1 MISKSNFILG
11 QQCNK
16 SFWLNINNIEPTNP
30 PDEGALDRLS
40 AGNEVGDIS
49 KELFP
54 GGREVPYIPGEQCKM
69 AEITKEYIEKGTN
82 SIYEASFIYDDIF
95 VRVDLMNK
103 TDKGW
108 DIYEVKSSTRIR
120 SYHEY
125 DVSVQWYVL
134 KSLNLIDLND
144 AYVVTLNNQFSK
156 SNNINPIKFFNINSV
171 KHIAEDNQFEVKEKI
186 HELKSIA
193 ANADEPMIEIGPHCK
208 KPHSCVYFDRCW
220 PEDIDKMDSIFR
232 LYRMNLKKKLSLYNQ
247 GIDSFSKIQDE
258 DSLSPIQKIQLKAYK
273 ENSTI
278 INKEKIMDFIDK
290 VQYPISYFDFETFTD
305 AVPIYDMQRPHMQ
318 MPFQY
323 SLHVQ
328 NNKDEKLNIKDN
340 HFEFI
345 AKHDEDPRRF
355 IAESMIRNFPKT
367 GTIMAYNQSFEK
379 NCIKS
384 LAKFCPDLA
393 DDLHALNE
401 RFVDLIEPFRN
412 GGYYDSEFKGS
423 FSIKKVLPA
432 VCPKDNKLDYKELE
446 ISNGGMAS
454 SAFKEMRNQSK
465 DQIDYTRTKLF
476 QYCRLDTYAMYAI
489 YIKLLETVNE
499 R

>member
-1 MISKSNFILG
+1 MISKSSFILG

-30 PDEGALDRLS
+30 PDDGALERLS

-49 KELFP
+49 KELFS
-54 GGREVPYIPGEQCKM
+54 GGREVPYMPGEQGKM
-69 AEITKEYIEKGTN
+69 AEITKEYIEKGIT

-144 AYVVTLNNQFSK
+144 AFVVTLNNQFSK
-156 SNNINPIKFFNINSV
+156 SDNINPIKFFNIDSV
-171 KHIAEDNQFEVKEKI
+171 KQIAEDNLREVKEKI

-193 ANADEPMIEIGPHCK
+193 ANADEPIIEIGPHCK

-258 DSLSPIQKIQLKAYK
+258 DSLSPIQKIQLKAYR
-273 ENSTI
+273 ENNTI

-328 NNKDEKLNIKDN
+328 NNKDEKLNIFDN

-345 AKHDEDPRRF
+345 AKHDEDPRRS
-355 IAESMIRNFPKT
+355 IAESMIENFPKT

-379 NCIKS
+379 NCINS

-393 DDLHALNE
+393 DDLHALND

-432 VCPKDNKLDYKELE
+432 VCPNDKELDYKELE

-454 SAFKEMRNQSK
+454 SAYKEMRNQSK
-465 DQIDYTRTKLF
+465 DQIEHTRTKLF

-489 YIKLLETVNE
+489 YQKLLKI
-499 R
+499 

>member
-1 MISKSNFILG
+1 MISKSSFILG

-30 PDEGALDRLS
+30 PDDGALERLS

-54 GGREVPYIPGEQCKM
+54 GGREVPYMPGEQGKM
-69 AEITKEYIEKGTN
+69 AEITKEYIEKGIT

-144 AYVVTLNNQFSK
+144 AFVVTLNNQFSK
-156 SNNINPIKFFNINSV
+156 SDNINPIKFFNIDSV
-171 KHIAEDNQFEVKEKI
+171 KQIAEDNLREVKEKI

-193 ANADEPMIEIGPHCK
+193 ANADEPIIEIGPHCK

-258 DSLSPIQKIQLKAYK
+258 DSLSPIQKIQLKAYR
-273 ENSTI
+273 ENNTI

-328 NNKDEKLNIKDN
+328 NNKDEKLNIFDN

-345 AKHDEDPRRF
+345 AKHDEDPRRS
-355 IAESMIRNFPKT
+355 IAENMIKNFPKK

-379 NCIKS
+379 NCINS
-384 LAKFCPDLA
+384 LAEFCPDLA
-393 DDLHALNE
+393 DYLHALNE

-432 VCPKDNKLDYKELE
+432 VCPNDDELDYKQLD

-454 SAFKEMRNQSK
+454 SAFKEMRYQPK
-465 DQIDYTRTKLF
+465 DQIEHTRTKLF

-489 YIKLLETVNE
+489 YQKLLEV
-499 R
+499 

>member
-1 MISKSNFILG
+1 MISKSSFILG

-30 PDEGALDRLS
+30 PDEGTLDRLS

-49 KELFP
+49 KELFS
-54 GGREVPYIPGEQCKM
+54 GGREVPYIPGEQGKM
-69 AEITKEYIEKGTN
+69 TEITKEYIEKGVT

-95 VRVDLMNK
+95 IRVDLMNK

-144 AYVVTLNNQFSK
+144 AFIVTLNNQFSK
-156 SNNINPIKFFNINSV
+156 SDNINPIKFFNIDSV
-171 KHIAEDNQFEVKEKI
+171 KQIAEDNQIEVKEKI

-220 PEDIDKMDSIFR
+220 PEDIDKIDSIFR
-232 LYRMNLKKKLSLYNQ
+232 LYRMNLKKKLSLFNQ

-323 SLHVQ
+323 SLHLQ

-345 AKHDEDPRRF
+345 AKHDEDPRRS
-355 IAESMIRNFPKT
+355 IAESIIKNFPKK

-379 NCIKS
+379 SCIKS
-384 LAKFCPDLA
+384 LAEFCPDLA
-393 DDLHALNE
+393 EDLYALNE

-412 GGYYDSEFKGS
+412 GGYYDSKFRGS

-432 VCPKDNKLDYKELE
+432 VCFNNKELDYKELE

-454 SAFKEMRNQSK
+454 SAFKEMREQSE
-465 DQIDYTRTKLF
+465 DQIMHTREKLF

-489 YIKLLETVNE
+489 YQKLMQL
-499 R
+499 

>member
-1 MISKSNFILG
+1 MISKSSFILG

-16 SFWLNINNIEPTNP
+16 SFWLDINNIEPTNP
-30 PDEGALDRLS
+30 PDDGALERLS

-49 KELFP
+49 KKLFP
-54 GGREVPYIPGEQCKM
+54 SGIEVPYIPGEQGKM
-69 AEITKEYIEKGTN
+69 AEITKEYIEKGIT

-134 KSLNLIDLND
+134 KNLNLIDLND
-144 AYVVTLNNQFSK
+144 AFVVTLNNQFSK
-156 SNNINPIKFFNINSV
+156 SDNINPIKFFNIDSV
-171 KHIAEDNQFEVKEKI
+171 KQIAEDNQIEVKEKI

-208 KPHSCVYFDRCW
+208 KPHNCVYFDRCW
-220 PEDIDKMDSIFR
+220 PEDIDKIDSIFR
-232 LYRMNLKKKLSLYNQ
+232 LYRMNLKKKLSLFNQ

-290 VQYPISYFDFETFTD
+290 VEYPISYFDFETFTD

-328 NNKDEKLNIKDN
+328 NSKDEKLKIKDN

-345 AKHDEDPRRF
+345 AKHDEDPRRA
-355 IAESMIRNFPKT
+355 IAESMIKNFPKR

-379 NCIKS
+379 NCINN
-384 LAKFCPDLA
+384 LAEFCPDLA
-393 DDLHALNE
+393 EDLYAFNE

-432 VCPKDNKLDYKELE
+432 VCPNNKELDYKELA

-454 SAFKEMRNQSK
+454 SAFKEMREQSK
-465 DQIDYTRTKLF
+465 HQIEHTRKELF

-489 YIKLLETVNE
+489 YIKLLSLK
-499 R
+499 

>member
-1 MISKSNFILG
+1 MLSKSKFILG

-16 SFWLNINNIEPTNP
+16 SFWFDINNVEPTNP
-30 PDEGALDRLS
+30 PEEGALDRLS

-54 GGREVPYIPGEQCKM
+54 GGKEVPYMPGEQLKM
-69 AEITKEYIEKGTN
+69 AEITRKYLDEGIT
-82 SIYEASFIYDDIF
+82 SIYEASFVYDDIF

-103 TDKGW
+103 TNKGW
-108 DIYEVKSSTRIR
+108 NIYEVKSSTRIR

-125 DVSVQWYVL
+125 DVSIQWYVL
-134 KSLNLIDLND
+134 KNLNLIELND
-144 AYVVTLNNQFSK
+144 AFIVTLNNEFSK
-156 SNNINPIKFFNINSV
+156 KNHINPIKFFNINSV
-171 KHIAEDNQFEVKEKI
+171 KQIVEENQSEVKEKI
-186 HELKSIA
+186 LELKSIA
-193 ANADEPMIEIGPHCK
+193 ANPDEPKIDIGPHCK
-208 KPHSCVYFDRCW
+208 KPHNCVYFDRCW
-220 PEDIDKMDSIFR
+220 PEDIDKIDSIFR
-232 LYRMNLKKKLSLYNQ
+232 LYRMNLKKKLSLFNQ

-290 VQYPISYFDFETFTD
+290 VEYPISYFDFETFTD

-328 NNKDEKLNIKDN
+328 NSKDEKLKIKDN

-345 AKHDEDPRRF
+345 AKHDEDPRRA
-355 IAESMIRNFPKT
+355 IAESMIKNFPKK

-379 NCIKS
+379 NCINN
-384 LAKFCPDLA
+384 LAEFCPDLA
-393 DDLHALNE
+393 EDLYAFNE

-432 VCPKDNKLDYKELE
+432 VCPNNKELDYKELA

-454 SAFKEMRNQSK
+454 SAFKEMREQSK
-465 DQIDYTRTKLF
+465 HQIEHTRKKLF

-489 YIKLLETVNE
+489 YIKLLSLK
-499 R
+499 

>member
-1 MISKSNFILG
+1 MISKSSFILG

-16 SFWLNINNIEPTNP
+16 SFWLDINNIEPTNP
-30 PDEGALDRLS
+30 PDDGALERLS
-40 AGNEVGDIS
+40 AGNEVGNIS

-54 GGREVPYIPGEQCKM
+54 GGREVPYMPGEQDKM
-69 AEITKEYIEKGTN
+69 AEITKEYIEKGIT

-108 DIYEVKSSTRIR
+108 DIYEVKSSSRIR

-125 DVSVQWYVL
+125 DVSIQWYVL

-144 AYVVTLNNQFSK
+144 AFVVTLNNQFSK
-156 SNNINPIKFFNINSV
+156 SDNINPIKFFNIDSV
-171 KHIAEDNQFEVKEKI
+171 KQIAEDNQIEVKEKI
-186 HELKSIA
+186 HELKTIA

-220 PEDIDKMDSIFR
+220 PEDIDRIDSIFR

-278 INKEKIMDFIDK
+278 INKEKIMNFIDK

-305 AVPIYDMQRPHMQ
+305 AVPIYDIQRPHMQ

-328 NNKDEKLNIKDN
+328 NNKDEKLNIFDN

-345 AKHDEDPRRF
+345 AKHDEDPRRS
-355 IAESMIRNFPKT
+355 IAESMIKNFPKT

-379 NCIKS
+379 NCINS
-384 LAKFCPDLA
+384 LAEFCPDLA
-393 DDLHALNE
+393 NDLHALNE

-432 VCPKDNKLDYKELE
+432 VCPNDTELDYKELE

-454 SAFKEMRNQSK
+454 SAFKEMRNQSR
-465 DQIDYTRTKLF
+465 DQIDHTRTKLF

-489 YIKLLETVNE
+489 YQKLLKI
-499 R
+499 

>member
-1 MISKSNFILG
+1 MLSKSKFILG

-16 SFWLNINNIEPTNP
+16 SFWFDINNIEPTNP

-54 GGREVPYIPGEQCKM
+54 GGKEVPYIPGEQLKM
-69 AEITKEYIEKGTN
+69 AEITKKCLEEGVT

-125 DVSVQWYVL
+125 DVSIQWHVL
-134 KSLNLIDLND
+134 KSLNLIELND
-144 AYVVTLNNQFSK
+144 AFIVTLNNEFSK
-156 SNNINPIKFFNINSV
+156 KNCINPIKFFNINSV
-171 KHIAEDNQFEVKEKI
+171 KQIAEENQSEVKEKI
-186 HELKSIA
+186 LELKNIA
-193 ANADEPMIEIGPHCK
+193 ANPDEPKIEIGSHCK
-208 KPHSCVYFDRCW
+208 KPHGCVYMDKCW
-220 PEDIDKMDSIFR
+220 PKDIDQPDSIFR
-232 LYRMNLKKKLSLYNQ
+232 LYRMNLKKKLSLLNQ

-258 DSLSPIQKIQLKAYK
+258 ESLSPIQKIQLKAYK
-273 ENSTI
+273 EDSPI
-278 INKEKIMDFIDK
+278 LNKEKIINFIDK

-345 AKHDEDPRRF
+345 AKHDEDPRRA
-355 IAESMIRNFPKT
+355 IAESMIKNFPKK

-384 LAKFCPDLA
+384 LAEFCPDLA
-393 DDLHALNE
+393 EDLHALNE

-412 GGYYDSEFKGS
+412 GGYYDSEFRGS

-432 VCPKDNKLDYKELE
+432 VCPDNKELDYKELE

-454 SAFKEMRNQSK
+454 SAFKEMREQSK
-465 DQIDYTRTKLF
+465 DQIQLTRAKLF

-489 YIKLLETVNE
+489 FKKLLKV
-499 R
+499 

>member
-1 MISKSNFILG
+1 MLSKSKFILG
-11 QQCNK
+11 QQCVK
-16 SFWLNINNIEPTNP
+16 SFWFDVNNIKPTNP
-30 PDEGALDRLS
+30 ADDGTKERLS
-40 AGNEVGDIS
+40 AGNEVGNIS
-49 KELFP
+49 KDYFP
-54 GGREVPYIPGEQCKM
+54 GGKEVPYLPGEETKM
-69 AEITKEYIEKGTN
+69 FEITKKYLDEGIT
-82 SIYEASFIYDDIF
+82 SIYEASFVYDDIF

-144 AYVVTLNNQFSK
+144 AFVVTLNNQFSK
-156 SNNINPIKFFNINSV
+156 SDNIDPIKFFNINSV
-171 KHIAEDNQFEVKEKI
+171 KQIAEDNQIEVKEKI

-258 DSLSPIQKIQLKAYK
+258 DILSPIQKIQLKAYK

-278 INKEKIMDFIDK
+278 INKEKIMEFMDK

-345 AKHDEDPRRF
+345 AKHHEDPRRS
-355 IAESMIRNFPKT
+355 IAENMIKNFPKK

-379 NCIKS
+379 NCINS
-384 LAKFCPDLA
+384 LAEFCPDLA

-412 GGYYDSEFKGS
+412 GGYYDSGFKGS

-432 VCPKDNKLDYKELE
+432 VCPNDEELDYKQLD

-454 SAFKEMRNQSK
+454 SAFKEMRNQPK
-465 DQIDYTRTKLF
+465 DQIEHTRKKLF

-489 YIKLLETVNE
+489 YQKLLKA
-499 R
+499 

>member
-1 MISKSNFILG
+1 MLSKSKFILG

-16 SFWLNINNIEPTNP
+16 SFWFNINNVEPTHP
-30 PDEGALDRLS
+30 PDEGALERLS

-54 GGREVPYIPGEQCKM
+54 GGREVPYMPGEQLKM
-69 AEITKEYIEKGTN
+69 AEITKEYIEEGIT

-108 DIYEVKSSTRIR
+108 NIYEVKSSTRIR

-125 DVSVQWYVL
+125 DVSIQWYVL
-134 KSLNLIDLND
+134 NSLNFIELND
-144 AYVVTLNNQFSK
+144 AFVVTLNNQFSK
-156 SNNINPIKFFNINSV
+156 KDNINPIKFFNIDSV
-171 KHIAEDNQFEVKEKI
+171 KQIAEDNQIEVKEKI
-186 HELKSIA
+186 HELKSIEA
-193 ANADEPMIEIGPHCK
+193 SSNEPTIEIGPHCK
-208 KPHSCVYFDRCW
+208 KPHGCVYLGKCW
-220 PEDIDKMDSIFR
+220 PKDIDQTDSIFR
-232 LYRMNLKKKLSLYNQ
+232 LYRMNLKKKLSLYNR
-247 GIDSFSKIQDE
+247 GIDSFSKLQDE
-258 DSLSPIQKIQLKAYK
+258 HSLSPIQKIQLKAYRK
-273 ENSTI
+273 NSPVL
-278 INKEKIMDFIDK
+278 NNEKISNFIDK

-328 NNKDEKLNIKDN
+328 KNKDEKLNIKDN

-345 AKHDEDPRRF
+345 AKHDEDPRKS
-355 IAESMIRNFPKT
+355 IAESMIKNFPKK

-384 LAKFCPDLA
+384 LAEFCPDLA
-393 DDLHALNE
+393 EDLYALNE

-412 GGYYDSEFKGS
+412 GGYYDSKFRGS

-432 VCPKDNKLDYKELE
+432 VCPNDNELDYKELE

-454 SAFKEMRNQSK
+454 IAFKEMREQSENQ
-465 DQIDYTRTKLF
+465 ILHTREKLF

-489 YIKLLETVNE
+489 YQKLMQL
-499 R
+499 

>member
-1 MISKSNFILG
+1 M
-11 QQCNK
+11 
-16 SFWLNINNIEPTNP
+16 
-30 PDEGALDRLS
+30 
-40 AGNEVGDIS
+40 
-49 KELFP
+49 
-54 GGREVPYIPGEQCKM
+54 PGEQDKM
-69 AEITKEYIEKGTN
+69 AEITKEYIEKGIT

-144 AYVVTLNNQFSK
+144 AFVVTLNNQFSK
-156 SNNINPIKFFNINSV
+156 SDNINPIKFFNIDSV
-171 KHIAEDNQFEVKEKI
+171 KQIAEDNLREVKEKV

-193 ANADEPMIEIGPHCK
+193 ANADEPIIEIGPHCK

-258 DSLSPIQKIQLKAYK
+258 DSLSAIQKLQLKAYK

-328 NNKDEKLNIKDN
+328 NNKDEKLNILDN

-345 AKHDEDPRRF
+345 AKHDEDPRRS
-355 IAESMIRNFPKT
+355 IAENMIKNFPKK

-379 NCIKS
+379 NCINS
-384 LAKFCPDLA
+384 LAEFCPDLA

-432 VCPKDNKLDYKELE
+432 VCPNDDVLDYKQLD

-454 SAFKEMRNQSK
+454 SAFKEMRYQPK
-465 DQIDYTRTKLF
+465 DQIEHTRTKLF

-489 YIKLLETVNE
+489 YQKLLEL
-499 R
+499 

>member
-1 MISKSNFILG
+1 MLSKSKFILG

-16 SFWLNINNIEPTNP
+16 SFWFDINNVEPTNP
-30 PDEGALDRLS
+30 PDEGALERIS
-40 AGNEVGDIS
+40 AGNEVGEIS

-54 GGREVPYIPGEQCKM
+54 GGKEVPYSPGEPLKM
-69 AEITKEYIEKGTN
+69 ATLTKEYIEEGIT

-108 DIYEVKSSTRIR
+108 DIYEVKSSTRVR

-125 DVSVQWYVL
+125 DVSIQWHVL
-134 KSLNLIDLND
+134 KSLNLIELND
-144 AYVVTLNNQFSK
+144 AFIVTLNNQFSK
-156 SNNINPIKFFNINSV
+156 SNRINPIKLFNIDSV
-171 KHIAEDNQFEVKEKI
+171 KKIAEENHSEVIEKI
-186 HELKSIA
+186 RELKSISTSH
-193 ANADEPMIEIGPHCK
+193 DEPIIEIGPHCK
-208 KPHSCVYFDRCW
+208 KPHGCIYLDKCW
-220 PEDIDKMDSIFR
+220 PKDIDKTDSIFR

-247 GIDSFSKIQDE
+247 GIDSFSKIKDKE
-258 DSLSPIQKIQLKAYK
+258 SLSPIQKIQLKAYK
-273 ENSTI
+273 ENGPI
-278 INKEKIMDFIDK
+278 LNNDKISKFIAK
-290 VQYPISYFDFETFTD
+290 IQYPISYFDFETFTD
-305 AVPIYDMQRPHMQ
+305 AVPIHNMQRPHMQ

-328 NNKDEKLNIKDN
+328 NNKDEKLNINDN

-345 AKHDEDPRRF
+345 AKHYEDPRRS
-355 IAESMIRNFPKT
+355 IAESMIKNFPKT

-379 NCIKS
+379 NCIKT
-384 LAKFCPDLA
+384 LADFCPDLEEELH
-393 DDLHALNE
+393 DLNQ

-412 GGYYDSEFKGS
+412 GGYYDPDFKGS

-432 VCPKDNKLDYKELE
+432 VCRNDKELDYKKLE

-465 DQIDYTRTKLF
+465 DQIKNTRIKLF

-489 YIKLLETVNE
+489 HTKLLESINE

>member
-1 MISKSNFILG
+1 MISKSSFILG

-16 SFWLNINNIEPTNP
+16 SFWLDINNIEPTNP
-30 PDEGALDRLS
+30 PDDGALERLS

-54 GGREVPYIPGEQCKM
+54 GGREVPYMPGEQDKM
-69 AEITKEYIEKGTN
+69 AEITKEYIEKGIT

-108 DIYEVKSSTRIR
+108 DIYEVKSSSRIK

-125 DVSVQWYVL
+125 DVSIQWYVL

-144 AYVVTLNNQFSK
+144 AFVVTLNNQFSK
-156 SNNINPIKFFNINSV
+156 SDNINPIKFFNIDSV
-171 KHIAEDNQFEVKEKI
+171 KQIAEDNQIEVKEKI
-186 HELKSIA
+186 HELKTIA
-193 ANADEPMIEIGPHCK
+193 ANADEPMIDIGPHCK

-220 PEDIDKMDSIFR
+220 PEDIDRIDSIFR

-278 INKEKIMDFIDK
+278 INKEKIMNFIDK

-305 AVPIYDMQRPHMQ
+305 AVPIYDIQRPHMQ

-328 NNKDEKLNIKDN
+328 NNKDEKLNIFDN

-345 AKHDEDPRRF
+345 AKHDEDPRRS
-355 IAESMIRNFPKT
+355 IAESMIENFPKT

-379 NCIKS
+379 NCINS
-384 LAKFCPDLA
+384 LAEFCPDLA
-393 DDLHALNE
+393 NDLHALNE

-432 VCPKDNKLDYKELE
+432 VCPNDKELDYKELE

-465 DQIDYTRTKLF
+465 DQIDHTRTKLF

-489 YIKLLETVNE
+489 YQKLLKI
-499 R
+499 

>member
-1 MISKSNFILG
+1 MISKSSFILG

-16 SFWLNINNIEPTNP
+16 SFWLDINNIEPTNP
-30 PDEGALDRLS
+30 PDDGALERLS
-40 AGNEVGDIS
+40 AGNEVGNIS

-54 GGREVPYIPGEQCKM
+54 GGREVPYMPGEQDKM
-69 AEITKEYIEKGTN
+69 AEITKEYIEKGIT

-108 DIYEVKSSTRIR
+108 DIYEVKSSSRIR

-125 DVSVQWYVL
+125 DVSIQWYVL

-144 AYVVTLNNQFSK
+144 AFVVTLNNQFSK
-156 SNNINPIKFFNINSV
+156 SDNINPIKFFNIDSV
-171 KHIAEDNQFEVKEKI
+171 KQIAEDNQIEVKEKI
-186 HELKSIA
+186 HELKTIA

-220 PEDIDKMDSIFR
+220 PEDIDRIDSIFR

-278 INKEKIMDFIDK
+278 INKEKIMNFIDK

-305 AVPIYDMQRPHMQ
+305 AVPIYDIQRPHMQ

-328 NNKDEKLNIKDN
+328 NNKDEKLNIFDN

-345 AKHDEDPRRF
+345 AKHDEDPRRS
-355 IAESMIRNFPKT
+355 IAESMIENFPKT

-379 NCIKS
+379 NCINS
-384 LAKFCPDLA
+384 LAEFCPDLA
-393 DDLHALNE
+393 NDLHALNE

-432 VCPKDNKLDYKELE
+432 VCPNDTELDYKELE

-454 SAFKEMRNQSK
+454 SAFKEMRNQSR
-465 DQIDYTRTKLF
+465 DQIDHTRTKLF

-489 YIKLLETVNE
+489 YQKLLKI
-499 R
+499 